1 MSDNS
6 PSMSD
11 DIAYLRDLA
20 EAGAST
26 PLLSGM
32 ALIVIGALFGL
43 TSLAHWA
50 LFAFAE
56 PEDWMILALWLS
68 VAAFSAGFTFIWVRT
83 RMLKKPG
90 IGSPT
95 NRAVGWTWNSTG
107 WVINIL
113 LAATLILSW
122 RLDSSLPFT
131 VFPSVIAAVYGGAW
145 LVTRRLSGQ
154 DWMQWPTFGSF
165 GFALL
170 LSLLITTPYLWL
182 AFSAAFFLNVMIP
195 GIVMVRR
202 EPQTVV

>member
-1 MSDNS
+1 MTGNS
-6 PSMSD
+6 QTLND
-11 DIAYLRDLA
+11 DIAYMRDLA

-26 PLLSGM
+26 PLLSGLV
-32 ALIVIGALFGL
+32 LIVIGALFGV
-43 TSLAHWA
+43 TSLVHWA
-50 LFAFAE
+50 LFAFGN
-56 PEDWMILALWLS
+56 PEGWMVLTLWLS
-68 VAAFSAGFTFIWVRT
+68 VAAVSATFTLTWVRT

-122 RLDSSLPFT
+122 RLDSPLPFT

-145 LVTRRLSGQ
+145 LVTRRMSGQ
-154 DWMQWPTFGSF
+154 DWMQWPTLGSF

-170 LSLLITTPYLWL
+170 LALLITTPYLWL
-182 AFSAAFFLNVMIP
+182 AFSAAFILNVMIP